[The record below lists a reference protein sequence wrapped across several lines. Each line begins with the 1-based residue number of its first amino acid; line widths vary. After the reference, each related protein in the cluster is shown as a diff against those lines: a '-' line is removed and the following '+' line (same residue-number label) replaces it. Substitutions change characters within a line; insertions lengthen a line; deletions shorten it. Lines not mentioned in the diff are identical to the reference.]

1 MISIAIDGPSG
12 SGKSTVSKVI
22 ANELGFMCVDTGAL
36 YRAVAYFVE
45 KSGIDPENE
54 QAVLECL
61 KKIDLK
67 VKNNFAKQEIILKGK
82 VLEKELRTP
91 GVTKI
96 SPIIA
101 KYECVRKFLLGFQRE
116 LAKNH
121 DTVLDG
127 RDIGTVV
134 LPNADVKIF
143 LTASPEIR
151 AKRRFEQM
159 RANGIDADYDNILE
173 SIRRRDHEDKTRK
186 ISPLKKADDA
196 VLVDSSNYDLDQTI
210 NKILDI
216 IKEKIGG
223 IYG

>member
-12 SGKSTVSKVI
+12 SGKSTVSKII

-36 YRAVAYFVE
+36 YRAVAYFVRE
-45 KSGIDPENE
+45 SGIDPENE
-54 QAVLECL
+54 QAVIECL

-67 VKNNFAKQEIILKGK
+67 VKNNFSKQKIILKGK
-82 VLEKELRTP
+82 LLGKELRTP
-91 GVTKI
+91 DVTKI

-101 KYECVRKFLLGFQRE
+101 KYEYVRKFLLGFQRE
-116 LAKNH
+116 LAKTNN
-121 DTVLDG
+121 TVLNG

-134 LPNADVKIF
+134 IPNADVKIF

-151 AKRRFEQM
+151 AKRRLKQM
-159 RANGIDADYDNILE
+159 RANGINVDYDNILK
-173 SIRRRDHEDKTRK
+173 SIIRRDYEDKTRE

-196 VLVDSSNYDLDQTI
+196 VLVDSSNYALDQTI

-223 IYG
+223 FYG